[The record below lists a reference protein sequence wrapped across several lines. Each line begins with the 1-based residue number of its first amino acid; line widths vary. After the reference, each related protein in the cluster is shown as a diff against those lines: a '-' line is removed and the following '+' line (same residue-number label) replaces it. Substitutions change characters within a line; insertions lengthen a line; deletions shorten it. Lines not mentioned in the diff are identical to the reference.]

1 MLSVGLEPENP
12 AKKLLQNY
20 ALDHATTETGIV
32 MVSKTFNEVKC
43 LR

>member
-1 MLSVGLEPENP
+1 MPSAGLEPENP

-20 ALDHATTETGIV
+20 ALDRATTGTGTV
-32 MVSKTFNEVKC
+32 MVSKTLNEVKW